1 MMPAASKSAAR
12 PFPLRSVAST
22 IVAFGLIGA
31 ALATSGVMDTERVF
45 GAVWTPRAPDFGLIA
60 QQSLVLKTHLFA
72 AIGAFAIGCVIML
85 RPKGRGLHK
94 VLGWSWVVAMAVTAV
109 SSFFLTSLNGD
120 ALSFIHLISGWTII
134 MLPMA
139 VVAIR
144 RRDVTA
150 HRKRMTGLFTG
161 GLVIA
166 GALTFLPGRL
176 MWHVFFG

>member
-12 PFPLRSVAST
+12 TFQIRST

-31 ALATSGVMDTERVF
+31 ALAFSGMDFARPL
-45 GAVWTPRAPDFGLIA
+45 AAWTPRAPDFSLIA

-94 VLGWSWVVAMAVTAV
+94 ALGWSWVVAMAVTAV

-139 VVAIR
+139 IVAIR
-144 RRDVTA
+144 RRNVTA
-150 HRKRMTGLFTG
+150 HRKHMTGLFTG